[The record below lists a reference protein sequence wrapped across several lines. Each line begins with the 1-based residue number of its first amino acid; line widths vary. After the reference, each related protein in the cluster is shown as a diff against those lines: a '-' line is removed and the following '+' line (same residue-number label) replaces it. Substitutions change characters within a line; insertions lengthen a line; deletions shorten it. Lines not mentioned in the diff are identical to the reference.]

1 MSYCW
6 RNILT
11 NDTQSIKEVLR
22 LIDLEA
28 LRIVLIVDEKSKLL
42 GIVTD
47 GDIRRGLIR
56 GVGLAEPV
64 SLVMNTDPTL
74 ASVDMSK
81 QQIINL
87 MEAKDILS
95 IPLVDSAGIVVG
107 LQTLRDAIV
116 PEVFDNP
123 IFIMAGGFGTRLRP
137 LTDHCPKPML
147 EVGKKPMLERLIEQF
162 KKYGFHDFYLSTHY
176 LPHVI
181 KDYFGDGS
189 RHGVS
194 IKYVHEETPLGTGGA
209 LGLLPED
216 LPDLPVLM
224 INGDVLTS
232 LDFSKAI
239 KFHNATNADATMCV
253 REYEY
258 QVPYGVI
265 EGEGERVER
274 MVEKPMQRFFINAGI
289 YVVNKEIVCSVSRNE
304 KIDMPSLLERHIKND
319 KIVNKY
325 PMHEYW
331 LDIGRVSDFER
342 AQIDI
347 HTLGMD

>member
-6 RNILT
+6 HNILT
-11 NDTQSIKEVLR
+11 SETQSIKEVLK

-28 LRIVLIVDEKSKLL
+28 LRIALVVDDKSRLL

-47 GDIRRGLIR
+47 GDVRRGLIR
-56 GVGLAEPV
+56 GVGLTDPV
-64 SLVMNTDPTL
+64 SLVMNTKPTL
-74 ASVDMSK
+74 ASVDMSR
-81 QQIINL
+81 QQISNL
-87 MEAKDILS
+87 MEEKDILS
-95 IPLVDSAGIVVG
+95 IPLVDSAMVVVG
-107 LQTLRDAIV
+107 LQTLRDSITPV
-116 PEVFDNP
+116 IHDNP

-162 KKYGFHDFYLSTHY
+162 KTYGFHDFYLSTHY

-194 IKYVHEETPLGTGGA
+194 VKYVDEERPLGTGGA
-209 LGLLPED
+209 LGLLPKD

-232 LDFSKAI
+232 LDFSKVI
-239 KFHNATNADATMCV
+239 EFHNATNADATMCV

-289 YVVNKEIVCSVSRNE
+289 YVVNKSIVCSVSRNE
-304 KIDMPSLLERHIKND
+304 RIDMPSLLERHIEENKV
-319 KIVNKY
+319 VNKY

-342 AQIDI
+342 AQVDI
-347 HTLGMD
+347 QTLGLD